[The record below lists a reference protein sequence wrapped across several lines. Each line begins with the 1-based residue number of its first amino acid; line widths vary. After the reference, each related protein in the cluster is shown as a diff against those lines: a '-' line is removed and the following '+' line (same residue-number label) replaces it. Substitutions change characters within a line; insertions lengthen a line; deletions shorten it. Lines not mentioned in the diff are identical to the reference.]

1 MLQIVVG
8 LFGNLIGILFLNE
21 RDYYAHYKY
30 KLMKG
35 NDSFTSLPT
44 NVNQIL
50 ETEKG
55 ETRMTKYF
63 VKVEVATYYD
73 KNYEVEATD
82 ELQASNIVK
91 SIAEKEYKQDQ
102 DLSDWEFG
110 VAVHEVIYV
119 EEAY

>member
-1 MLQIVVG
+1 MLQIVVV

-21 RDYYAHYKY
+21 RAYYAHYKY

-82 ELQASNIVK
+82 EVQAGNIVK

>member
-82 ELQASNIVK
+82 E
-91 SIAEKEYKQDQ
+91 
-102 DLSDWEFG
+102 
-110 VAVHEVIYV
+110 
-119 EEAY
+119 

>member
-1 MLQIVVG
+1 
-8 LFGNLIGILFLNE
+8 
-21 RDYYAHYKY
+21 
-30 KLMKG
+30 
-35 NDSFTSLPT
+35 
-44 NVNQIL
+44 
-50 ETEKG
+50 
-55 ETRMTKYF
+55 MTKTYY

>member
-1 MLQIVVG
+1 M
-8 LFGNLIGILFLNE
+8 
-21 RDYYAHYKY
+21 
-30 KLMKG
+30 
-35 NDSFTSLPT
+35 S
-44 NVNQIL
+44 
-50 ETEKG
+50 
-55 ETRMTKYF
+55 KYF

-110 VAVHEVIYV
+110 VTVHEVIYV

>member
-1 MLQIVVG
+1 MT
-8 LFGNLIGILFLNE
+8 
-21 RDYYAHYKY
+21 
-30 KLMKG
+30 G